1 MGKFPCFGS
10 TLCYLYDILEF
21 VAEFKQEKIPFDSF
35 FIVVI
40 ITELMMESRKFVT
53 ALKYMHFFEKKV
65 LTGELSLVR
74 KFYSWKSKIYGH
86 EAEHRKFP
94 LFQSKVI

>member
-1 MGKFPCFGS
+1 M
-10 TLCYLYDILEF
+10 EF
-21 VAEFKQEKIPFDSF
+21 VAQVEQGKIPFDSF

-40 ITELMMESRKFVT
+40 ITELMMESRKFVK
-53 ALKYMHFFEKKV
+53 ALKYMHFFDKKV

-86 EAEHRKFP
+86 EAEHGNFP